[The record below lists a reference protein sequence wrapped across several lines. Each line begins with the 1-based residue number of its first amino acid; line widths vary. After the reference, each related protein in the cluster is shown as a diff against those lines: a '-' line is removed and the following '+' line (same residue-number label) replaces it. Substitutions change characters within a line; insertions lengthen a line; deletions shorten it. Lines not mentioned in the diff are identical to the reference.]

1 MTLLEDACAD
11 RSIERQEAY
20 LLLYRDYL
28 FRGLTA
34 EAFEQQ
40 IGGPQPGAE

>member
-1 MTLLEDACAD
+1 M
-11 RSIERQEAY
+11 
-20 LLLYRDYL
+20 LLYKDYL

-40 IGGPQPGAE
+40 IGGSQSELRE

>member
-11 RSIERQEAY
+11 RSVERQDAY
-20 LLLYRDYL
+20 LLLYKDYL

-34 EAFEQQ
+34 EAFEKQTETW
-40 IGGPQPGAE
+40 GKT